1 MFGIGFPELIII
13 LVVALIVVGPSKLPD
28 LAKSLGKGLNEFRK
42 ATDEIKGSLH
52 ENEAYQDLKNVQNSF
67 KDTLD
72 SVKPQGL
79 LDEVKSVIEPKKPE
93 PDLSGRKTL
102 METIEAEVAA
112 PKPEAEKGEADKTDQ
127 PAAGDGAPVKS
138 ADSSEPSDSK
148 RG

>member
-28 LAKSLGKGLNEFRK
+28 LAKSLGKGLSEFRK

-52 ENEAYQDLKNVQNSF
+52 EHEAYQDLKHVQQSF
-67 KDTLD
+67 KETLD

-79 LDEVKSVIEPKKPE
+79 LDDVQSVLEPKKPE
-93 PDLSGRKTL
+93 LDLSGRQTL

-112 PKPEAEKGEADKTDQ
+112 APR
-127 PAAGDGAPVKS
+127 PAAEEAKPTDGAAPPDQAK
-138 ADSSEPSDSK
+138 APGQPGDSDGK
-148 RG
+148 RA